1 MSIPSDGSTPHY
13 NIVMLSFAGMD
24 TAGRVLETV
33 KRDGGL
39 ENCEVE
45 GDAVISRQPSGK
57 IQLHEKGGAVVG
69 ATFGV
74 AAAGILGLVTGPV
87 GLLLMV
93 IAGGVVGGV
102 AGHMAGQILSPED
115 LKRLAEDLPP
125 DSSAYLAVVDSEH
138 AEELVR
144 AFASEGP
151 RVLNIPV
158 ETEIASAIREGIT
171 HQVTRA

>member
-1 MSIPSDGSTPHY
+1 MSIPSDGSTPQY

-102 AGHMAGQILSPED
+102 AGHMAGRVLQ
-115 LKRLAEDLPP
+115 RVAEDLPP

-138 AEELVR
+138 ADELVR
-144 AFASEGP
+144 AFESEGP

-171 HQVTRA
+171 HQVTRV